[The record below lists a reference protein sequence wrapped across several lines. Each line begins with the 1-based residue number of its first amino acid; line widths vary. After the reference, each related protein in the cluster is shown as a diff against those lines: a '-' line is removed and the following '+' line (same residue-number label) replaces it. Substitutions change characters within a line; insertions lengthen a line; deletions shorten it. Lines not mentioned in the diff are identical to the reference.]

1 MNNQNPTSRKQ
12 EPNLHLV
19 PKSQVS
25 MWQENEA
32 KRDGERHDK
41 GTRRV
46 KESDLIN
53 LEKVSMDLVRRAES
67 LRAERK
73 ELETELNALDE
84 RRKTAEL
91 YLAAYNAEHNG
102 NNSVWLGTPS
112 KVQAMKQR
120 LEAACRNE
128 KVLLEI
134 VEEVRTVR
142 KHLTDRALG
151 QFDHSKKRG

>member
-1 MNNQNPTSRKQ
+1 MSNQNSTSQKQ
-12 EPNLHLV
+12 G
-19 PKSQVS
+19 
-25 MWQENEA
+25 A
-32 KRDGERHDK
+32 KAGGAQHGK
-41 GTRRV
+41 GARQV
-46 KESDLIN
+46 KESDLMN
-53 LEKVSMDLVRRAES
+53 LEKLSMDLVRRAES

-84 RRKTAEL
+84 RRKTAER

-102 NNSVWLGTPS
+102 NNAVWLGTPS

-120 LEAACRNE
+120 LEAAYGNE

-142 KHLTDRALG
+142 KHLTDRALR
-151 QFDHSKKRG
+151 QFDHSKKCG

>member
-1 MNNQNPTSRKQ
+1 MNDHKPTSRKQ
-12 EPNLHLV
+12 EANLGLV
-19 PKSQVS
+19 SDSQVS
-25 MWQENEA
+25 LRQENDA
-32 KRDGERHDK
+32 KGDGAHHDN
-41 GTRRV
+41 GVRQV

-53 LEKVSMDLVRRAES
+53 LEKLSMDLVRRAES

-91 YLAAYNAEHNG
+91 YLAAYNAEHKG

-120 LEAACRNE
+120 LEAACSNE

-151 QFDHSKKRG
+151 QFDHSKKCG